1 MLSVLSVI
9 EGVRR
14 DEMEGRW
21 TTAEIS
27 AALFGARPKSFTRVT
42 NAVLYLARGTM

>member
-9 EGVRR
+9 DGGE
-14 DEMEGRW
+14 EMEGRW

-27 AALFGARPKSFTRVT
+27 AALYGARPKSFTRVT